1 MKIANIFIALALLT
15 TSCAVNEK
23 LVQNE
28 ISIKTNQAIPTNQT
42 TNIQNALTPRIKKE
56 IDYFAHFKPEHREV
70 LREWLKSKPD
80 LRPAVE
86 EIDNAM
92 FDEAAYEDKAK
103 FKENYAVNMKILREA
118 VGEKGNQYY
127 AVADLNRDG
136 KKDFAVLLLSSRKKN
151 DVNYFGLAI
160 FNAPFKKGQKPAYY
174 EEIFRG
180 VGNSYIVFD
189 KMIENRL
196 YLGKFESDYY
206 CETFYPKGKTYYF
219 KNCFD

>member
-1 MKIANIFIALALLT
+1 MRIASFFVAVALLT
-15 TSCAVNEK
+15 TSCAINEK
-23 LVQNE
+23 LVENQVSVN
-28 ISIKTNQAIPTNQT
+28 TNQNAVTNQ
-42 TNIQNALTPRIKKE
+42 NANVQSVSAPNVKKE
-56 IDYFAHFKPEHREV
+56 VDYFAHIKPEHREV
-70 LREWLKSKPD
+70 LREWLRSKPH
-80 LRPAVE
+80 LRPGVE

-103 FKENYAVNMKILREA
+103 FKENYAINMKILREA

-127 AVADLNRDG
+127 SVADLNRDG
-136 KKDFAVLLLSSRKKN
+136 KKDFAVILLSSRVEY

-196 YLGKFESDYY
+196 YLGKFESDFY
-206 CETFYPKGKTYYF
+206 CETFYPKGKTYYS
-219 KNCFD
+219 KNCFE